1 MPNPKQILILG
12 GGFAGVLAARRLERL
27 CKNRPD
33 VQITLISR
41 DNFLLMTPLMF
52 EACTGTLELRHC
64 SVSIRSFLR
73 KTRYIEGIVDSVDID
88 RRMVHASWGAGIRH
102 EVPYDQLILALG
114 AVTNTRQIPG
124 SENATTF
131 KSLADVIVLRNHLIE
146 CLERADVESDP
157 AARKRLLTLVVIGA
171 GFVGSEVFGEL
182 SAFMD
187 EIVRYYPRVHRD
199 EMQLYL
205 IQATERIMPEVPPS
219 LAEYAMR
226 VLTKRTGVQI
236 LVSSPVQSI
245 EPGRVHLMDRVIDAE
260 TIALS
265 AGILPSPVVAN
276 LPLPKEKH
284 GYLIVDATMRCKDR
298 PEIWAVGDCASI
310 PDPHGKPYPALAQF
324 AMRQAKT
331 LADNIVAVLDGK
343 PTVPFEF
350 KMLGLMAALGH
361 YKGLGT
367 VLGLRIRGFFAWW
380 LRRTYY
386 LSVMPRWA
394 QRVRIVGDWTIALF
408 FRPDISKV
416 DLGREHVAA
425 MRQTEANDDAP
436 SLPSFPSPGLPAIG
450 SEGEARRGEA
460 RMGAEQGKIQ

>member
-1 MPNPKQILILG
+1 MAERKQILILG
-12 GGFAGVLAARRLERL
+12 GGFAGVLAARRLEHL
-27 CKNRPD
+27 CKNRTD

-73 KTRYIEGIVDSVDID
+73 KTRYIEGIIDGIDID
-88 RRMVHASWGAGIRH
+88 RRIVHATWGPGIRN

-114 AVTNTRQIPG
+114 SVTNTRQIPG

-146 CLERADVESDP
+146 CLERADVERDP
-157 AARKRLLTLVVIGA
+157 AERKRLLTVVVVGA

-187 EIVRYYPRVHRD
+187 EIVRYYPSVNRD
-199 EMQLYL
+199 EVQLYL
-205 IQATERIMPEVPPS
+205 IQATERIMPEVPQS
-219 LAEYAMR
+219 LAEYAVR
-226 VLTKRTGVQI
+226 VLTKRKGVQI

-245 EPGRVHLMDRVIDAE
+245 ERGRVHLKDRTIDAE
-260 TIALS
+260 TIVLS

-284 GYLIVDATMRCKDR
+284 GYLIVDATMRCKER
-298 PEIWAVGDCASI
+298 PEIWALGDCASV
-310 PDPHGKPYPALAQF
+310 PDAKGKPYPALAQF

-343 PTVPFEF
+343 PPAPFQF

-361 YKGLGT
+361 RKGLGT
-367 VLGLRIRGFFAWW
+367 VFSIRIRGFFAWW
-380 LRRTYY
+380 MRRTYY
-386 LSVMPRWA
+386 LSVMPRVA

-416 DLGREHVAA
+416 DLGREHIEAI
-425 MRQTEANDDAP
+425 RSTEPVDESVKA
-436 SLPSFPSPGLPAIG
+436 
-450 SEGEARRGEA
+450 
-460 RMGAEQGKIQ
+460 Q